1 MFFRK
6 LSLKLTPPKV
16 LRHLYY
22 LAHSIHKAFERHHI
36 LYFLEFGSAVGAI
49 RHAGI
54 IPWDDDLDIVIR
66 EEDESFFLDK
76 VHSELSKN
84 SSIKVRKGV
93 PDGVWSYKIYSSL
106 DQSLSYLACDV
117 FVINRKNQSLGNG
130 YTFKNKVPRNWWPHY
145 YDDVT
150 LTPTLTKFGDFQMR
164 ILPSNAYINFDR
176 EYGKNWRHI
185 AQTAHSDH
193 RTDTQLIPMTFLIPP
208 SMKIDSNKE

>member
-1 MFFRK
+1 M
-6 LSLKLTPPKV
+6 

-22 LAHSIHKAFERHHI
+22 LAHSIHEAFERNHI

-93 PDGVWSYKIYSSL
+93 PGGVWDYKIYSSL
-106 DQSLSYLACDV
+106 DPSLSYLACDV
-117 FVINRKNQSLGNG
+117 FVIHRKNQTLRSG
-130 YTFKNKVPRNWWPHY
+130 YTFKNKKPRNLWPRN
-145 YDDVT
+145 YDEAT
-150 LTPTLTKFGDFQMR
+150 LTPILTKFGDFKMR
-164 ILPSNAYINFDR
+164 ILPNNEYTNNFDR

-185 AQTAHSDH
+185 SQTANSDH
-193 RTDTQLIPMTFLIPP
+193 RTDQCLIPMTFLIPP
-208 SMKIDSNKE
+208 SIKIKSSKGS